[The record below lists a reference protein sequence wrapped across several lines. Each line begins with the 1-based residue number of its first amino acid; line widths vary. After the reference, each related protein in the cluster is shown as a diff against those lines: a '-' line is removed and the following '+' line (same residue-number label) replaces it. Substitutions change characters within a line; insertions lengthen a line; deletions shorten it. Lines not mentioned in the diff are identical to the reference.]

1 MAINKKE
8 IEKKVIE
15 ILAEKLN
22 IKAEKI
28 KPESNLTDDLGMD
41 SFGAIEV
48 MFEVE
53 EKFGIRIEE
62 DDMKDLH
69 IVKDVITYIKNKVIK

>member
-1 MAINKKE
+1 VAINKKE

>member
-1 MAINKKE
+1 MAKDIKN

-28 KPESNLTDDLGMD
+28 KPESKLADDLGMD
-41 SFGAIEV
+41 SFGAVEV

-53 EKFGIRIEE
+53 EKFGVTVSDKELIGLKTVE
-62 DDMKDLH
+62 DV
-69 IVKDVITYIKNKVIK
+69 VKYVENKT